1 MKLVKSKHVGCYAVA
16 RKDDKVLLIRKGR
29 GPYTGLL
36 DLPGGGIE
44 YGEKPDDTIKREFM
58 EEVGV
63 AIKHYKLKTAST
75 NYVVWNM
82 NEDTQEDVSHYG
94 IIYDVIIDDSDIEKI
109 RKDADG
115 HDSLGAEWYD
125 IKDLKKEELTPFAN
139 IILD

>member
-1 MKLVKSKHVGCYAVA
+1 MEIVKSKHVGCYGIA
-16 RKDDKVLLIRKGR
+16 RNEGKVLLIRKGR

-44 YGEKPDDTIKREFM
+44 YGEKPNDTIRREFM

-63 AIKHYKLKTAST
+63 AIKDYSLREVAT

-82 NEDTQEDVSHYG
+82 NENVEEDVSHYG
-94 IIYDVIIDDSDIEKI
+94 MIYDVVIDDGDIEKI
-109 RKDADG
+109 RKEADG

-125 IKDLKKEELTPFAN
+125 IKELNKEELTPFAS
-139 IILD
+139 IVLD

>member
-1 MKLVKSKHVGCYAVA
+1 MEVVKSKHVGCYGIA
-16 RKDDKVLLIRKGR
+16 RRDDKVLLIRKGR

-63 AIKHYKLKTAST
+63 AIKDYKLKMATT

-94 IIYDVIIDDSDIEKI
+94 IIYDVIIDDSDIDKI

-115 HDSLGAEWYD
+115 HDSLGASWYD
-125 IKDLKKEELTPFAN
+125 IKELKKEELTPFAATV
-139 IILD
+139 LD

>member
-1 MKLVKSKHVGCYAVA
+1 MELVKSKHVGCYGIA
-16 RKDDKVLLIRKGR
+16 RRDDKVLLIRKGR

-63 AIKHYKLKTAST
+63 AIKDYKLKMATT

-82 NEDTQEDVSHYG
+82 NENIQEDVSHYG
-94 IIYDVIIDDSDIEKI
+94 IIYDVVIDDSDIDKI

-125 IKDLKKEELTPFAN
+125 IKDLKKEELTPFAGTV
-139 IILD
+139 LD

>member
-1 MKLVKSKHVGCYAVA
+1 MEVVKSKHVGCYGIA
-16 RKDDKVLLIRKGR
+16 RRDDKVLLIRKGR

-44 YGEKPDDTIKREFM
+44 YGEKPNDTIKREFM

-63 AIKHYKLKTAST
+63 TIKDYKLKMATT

-82 NEDTQEDVSHYG
+82 KKNTKEDVSHYG
-94 IIYDVIIDDSDIEKI
+94 IIYDVVIDDSDINKI

-115 HDSLGAEWYD
+115 HDSLGASWYD
-125 IKDLKKEELTPFAN
+125 IKELNKEELTPFAS
-139 IILD
+139 IVLD